1 MRDGQRRSLR
11 QCSRGRR
18 FVVVLSNRSM
28 PPCSVIPELVYEDVG
43 EAVQWLCE
51 TFGFVTRWTA
61 GDHRAQARSGT
72 GYADQPDAVEYRAL
86 RGAVVTHA
94 IMVRVPD
101 VDAHFSHARERN
113 ARILHDPT
121 DYPYG
126 ERQYE
131 VEDLGGHRW
140 TFSQTIAEV
149 APEHWGGMSAVR

>member
-1 MRDGQRRSLR
+1 MLP
-11 QCSRGRR
+11 
-18 FVVVLSNRSM
+18 NRSM

-51 TFGFVTRWTA
+51 TFGFVERWTA
-61 GDHRAQARSGT
+61 GDHRAQLAFGDGAIAVAEERSGT
-72 GYADQPDAVEYRAL
+72 GYADQPDSAEYRAP
-86 RGAVVTHA
+86 RAGIVSHA

-101 VDAHFSHARERN
+101 VDAHFWRAQERG
-113 ARILHDPT
+113 ASILHDPA

-140 TFSQTIAEV
+140 TFSQTIADV
-149 APEHWGGMSAVR
+149 APEDWGGTPAVG

>member
-1 MRDGQRRSLR
+1 MP
-11 QCSRGRR
+11 
-18 FVVVLSNRSM
+18 SNRSM

-61 GDHRAQARSGT
+61 GDHRAQLAFGDGAIAVTEARSGT
-72 GYADQPDAVEYRAL
+72 GYADQPDAVGYRAP
-86 RGAVVTHA
+86 RGASVTHA

-101 VDAHFSHARERN
+101 VDAHFSHARGRN

-140 TFSQTIAEV
+140 TFSQTIADV
-149 APEHWGGMSAVR
+149 APEQWGGTSAVS

>member
-1 MRDGQRRSLR
+1 
-11 QCSRGRR
+11 
-18 FVVVLSNRSM
+18 M

-61 GDHRAQARSGT
+61 GDHRAQLAFGDGAIAVTEARSGT
-72 GYADQPDAVEYRAL
+72 GYADQPDAVEYRAP
-86 RGAVVTHA
+86 RGPAVTHA

-140 TFSQTIAEV
+140 TFSQTIADV
-149 APEHWGGMSAVR
+149 APEQWGGTSAVS

>member
-1 MRDGQRRSLR
+1 
-11 QCSRGRR
+11 
-18 FVVVLSNRSM
+18 M

-61 GDHRAQARSGT
+61 GDHRAQLAFGAGAIAVTEARSGT
-72 GYADQPDAVEYRAL
+72 GYADQPDAVGYRPPRA
-86 RGAVVTHA
+86 AAVTHA

-113 ARILHDPT
+113 ARILHDPM

-140 TFSQTIAEV
+140 TFSQTIADV
-149 APEHWGGMSAVR
+149 APEQWGGTSAVR

>member
-1 MRDGQRRSLR
+1 
-11 QCSRGRR
+11 
-18 FVVVLSNRSM
+18 M

-61 GDHRAQARSGT
+61 GDHRAQLAFGDGAIAATEARSGT
-72 GYADQPDAVEYRAL
+72 GYADQPDAVEYRAP
-86 RGAVVTHA
+86 RRAAVTHA

-140 TFSQTIAEV
+140 TFSQTIADV
-149 APEHWGGMSAVR
+149 APEQWGGTSAGR